1 MGLRSFFI
9 FVSFCFLGYCCGFV
23 SCNKVKKTEIEEKQR
38 GETLVRIGN
47 TEVTVEEFRAFISSL
62 PDLRRAELIRSP
74 EKMTQ
79 AVVEFI
85 EAVATYEYA
94 KSKGYF
100 DRPEIKIRWI
110 YNSAELVRSYIFSEE
125 VAPYIKVDFQDVQDF
140 YNNNKQ
146 MFWHP
151 DVIRL
156 MKIES
161 SDKKEIDEIRSK
173 IKDVKDFIN
182 IAQTR
187 HLPADFDYGYLDAEL
202 VRRRFPEYAD
212 IILKMKPGEISR
224 PMKFGEKYIIFAVV
238 DKVDEGYWEFEKVI
252 DQVFRAVREKK
263 IKDRIS
269 NLTKELIMSK
279 DVFVNF
285 DSIEKNFGVKLS
297 REKFEEMFMQ
307 KYK

>member
-1 MGLRSFFI
+1 MGLRSFFF
-9 FVSFCFLGYCCGFV
+9 FVSFCFLGYCFGFV
-23 SCNKVKKTEIEEKQR
+23 SCSKIKKTEIEEKQR

-62 PDLRRAELIRSP
+62 PDLRRVELIRSP

-187 HLPADFDYGYLDAEL
+187 HLPSDFDYGYLDAEL
-202 VRRRFPEYAD
+202 VRRRFPEHAD

-224 PMKFGEKYIIFAVV
+224 PMKFGEKYVIFAVV

-263 IKDRIS
+263 IRDRIS